1 MIQLGSAYGEIQIGT
16 RDAERN
22 VSTLAGSLRRVG
34 TAMSLAVS
42 APLMAV
48 GAAGLKAAAGFEQ
61 SMAQVQV
68 VSDATAAQMG
78 QLQAVALQLGRDTS
92 FSAGEA
98 AQGLLELAKAGM
110 SADESMAAIGG
121 VLDLAAAGGLS
132 VASAAEIASNAL
144 NSFNLPASEAGRV
157 ADLLAA
163 AANSSSIEVTD
174 MAQAFAM
181 SSSVFASNSQSIEDL
196 STAIAIL
203 GNNGLKGSDA
213 GTSLKTML
221 MRLTAPTGEAAEAM
235 SALGIQV
242 YNADGSMRSF
252 QDVVGQLETA
262 TAGLTQEQRN
272 QALATI
278 FGADAIRAANILI
291 KEGAGEFDNMK
302 ASVEQAGAA
311 QLVADAK
318 MRGLAGA
325 IAYARGT
332 IESSLIKAF
341 LPLTQTIGDL
351 IRGAADLIGR
361 FGDLPEPVRNAALA
375 FGAVLAIAGPLLVA
389 LPMIAGA
396 LGALLSPIGLVVLAV
411 AGLAAAWTADFGG
424 IREKTAEVVDALQP
438 MLERLSGYL
447 DLIKAGDWSGLTNA
461 VFADVGSVLSQASA
475 KISAFDWADW
485 IAGVLDWASYIGTL
499 AWDGFLTLLDWQLY
513 IWKLEWSTFV
523 SVLTWGS
530 EYISAL
536 PWADYVTALGEW
548 SAYVGELAWDGFV
561 SALTWGAEYIQ
572 SLDWAGFVTALGE
585 WSAYVG
591 ELAWDGFVS
600 ALTWGAEYIQS
611 LDWAGFVTALG
622 EWSAYVGE
630 LAWDGFVSALT
641 WGAEYIQSLDWAGFV
656 ATLSDWGQWISSLD
670 WTKIITTFIDWA
682 TWIPA
687 LTWNTFVAML
697 DWATIVVA
705 FAWTEWISKLSWAD
719 FVAALSWGSDQVSTL
734 EWADF
739 VAALDWVGYVAGFAW
754 DSFVS
759 KLEWPLIA
767 QFDWASWIASF
778 KWPSL
783 PSFSWSSWISPF
795 RWPSLPSFSWSNFI
809 SSFNW
814 PSIPE
819 FKWPTI
825 NIPKI
830 PGFATGTAF
839 APRGMTLVGERG
851 PELVEM
857 PQGARVYTAD
867 QTRRMGAG
875 AGGQG
880 DIVINLGGVTV
891 ASGMDVEELAWRLA
905 GKIRA
910 RVG

>member
-572 SLDWAGFVTALGE
+572 SLDWAGFV
-585 WSAYVG
+585 
-591 ELAWDGFVS
+591 
-600 ALTWGAEYIQS
+600 
-611 LDWAGFVTALG
+611 
-622 EWSAYVGE
+622 
-630 LAWDGFVSALT
+630 
-641 WGAEYIQSLDWAGFV
+641 